1 MSINDILKFKYAL
14 ASKSPRRIKLLRQI
28 GLNFISI
35 DSKAEEWDSNEFKP
49 VMITKINTGRKVNA
63 VIGKARGRIII
74 AADTIVAIN
83 KKILHKPASVKDAKD
98 YLKLLSG
105 KKHTVYTGVLVVNPA
120 KKKTCFD
127 YEKTDVYFR
136 KLKSTEIDYYIKN
149 YNPLDKA
156 GSYGIQDDF
165 GCLFIEK
172 IDGDFY
178 NVVGLPLVKLSKMIL
193 KVIK

>member
-1 MSINDILKFKYAL
+1 LTIPDILKYKYVL
-14 ASKSPRRIKLLRQI
+14 ASKSPRRINLLKQI
-28 GLNFISI
+28 GLDFIAI
-35 DSKAEEWDSNEFKP
+35 DSEAEEWDSNDFKP

-63 VIGKARGRIII
+63 VIGKAKGRIII
-74 AADTIVAIN
+74 SADTIVAVN
-83 KKILHKPASVKDAKD
+83 KKILHKPSSVKDAKN
-98 YLKLLSG
+98 YLKILSG
-105 KKHTVYTGVLVVNPA
+105 KKHTVYTGVLVVNPV

-136 KLKSTEIDYYIKN
+136 KLNSTEINYYIKN

-172 IDGDFY
+172 INGDFY
-178 NVVGLPLVKLSKMIL
+178 NVVGLPLAKLSDMIL